1 MREIELIADL
11 LAKPAPSPET
21 VAEGRRRLREAER
34 RRRFRKR
41 LFSGG
46 LGGLAVSAGGVA
58 AGVLI
63 SGVLRGPSEED
74 ERTLQPASPREDAR
88 SVLLALAAKAE
99 SQPLAS
105 GRYWHLKGDLWM
117 GSGDQT
123 PQNLGGEYW
132 LTRAGQQWNRTVHAR
147 KLMKSSGK
155 KAFDLCGTR
164 VSYQRFL
171 ELPTTP
177 DTLRSHMEKVL
188 FDRPTASSI
197 HPDKRGVF
205 LTSCL
210 IKLVA
215 SVPAPPKTRAAAFR
229 VLAELPDLEEL
240 GVQEDRLGR
249 SGTAIRF
256 RDAADENQMI
266 VDLDTTTVLETR
278 RVLHEPPNKLV
289 ETHTI
294 YEARWTDTPPS

>member
-58 AGVLI
+58 AVVLI
-63 SGVLRGPSEED
+63 SGVLRGPSD
-74 ERTLQPASPREDAR
+74 ENRLTLQPASPRGDAKA
-88 SVLLALAAKAE
+88 VLLALAEKAE
-99 SQPLAS
+99 SQTPPW
-105 GRYWHLKGDLWM
+105 GEYWHLKSDLWM
-117 GSGDQT
+117 GSGDQA

-132 LTRAGQQWNRTVHAR
+132 LTRDGQQWNRTVHAK
-147 KLMKSSGK
+147 KLVKSREEK
-155 KAFDLCGTR
+155 PFTLCNTR
-164 VSYQRFL
+164 VVYQIFL
-171 ELPTTP
+171 GLPTDP
-177 DTLRSHMEKVL
+177 DTLRVSLEKML
-188 FDRPTASSI
+188 LYRPTT
-197 HPDKRGVF
+197 PGKQRVL
-205 LTSCL
+205 LTGCL
-210 IKLVA
+210 ISLVA
-215 SVPAPPKTRAAAFR
+215 SAPTPPKTRAAAFR

-294 YEARWTDTPPS
+294 YEARWTVTPPS